1 MVKTDHILFIASGA
15 FHLAR
20 PSDLIPELQGRL
32 PIRVELQALKPND
45 FKRIL
50 TEPRAA
56 LTEQYIAL
64 MATEGLSIEFSAD
77 GIDRIAELA
86 WEVNES
92 TENIGARRL
101 HTMMERLL
109 EELSFKASDKSGET
123 ITIDRDF
130 VNSQLGELSSNEDLS
145 HYIL

>member
-1 MVKTDHILFIASGA
+1 
-15 FHLAR
+15 
-20 PSDLIPELQGRL
+20 
-32 PIRVELQALKPND
+32 
-45 FKRIL
+45 
-50 TEPRAA
+50 
-56 LTEQYIAL
+56 
-64 MATEGLSIEFSAD
+64 MATEGLSIEFSAE
-77 GIDRIAELA
+77 GIERIAELA

-130 VNSQLGELSSNEDLS
+130 VNSQLNELSSNEDLS